1 MIPRVVQGNIIL
13 FLSFPPF
20 LNISLYLPAYQLNTS
35 HYTYL
40 VYRVFQHTAET
51 MDNKISEESKNK
63 MVYFKLDGRPVKN
76 IDRKALYTR
85 LEARINYLKDF
96 LDFNSSM
103 FPAFGSRLTNSGLM
117 IFLAKQATWKPWPQA
132 PNISRP

>member
-1 MIPRVVQGNIIL
+1 
-13 FLSFPPF
+13 
-20 LNISLYLPAYQLNTS
+20 
-35 HYTYL
+35 
-40 VYRVFQHTAET
+40 